1 MGEII
6 DHSSFL
12 LYSLGNISPPS
23 NNTLYLLYYIIL
35 FLLHPFY
42 SYTISTLPIEIHT
55 GPIYFDSSTYSSSAA
70 NAQSL

>member
-55 GPIYFDSSTYSSSAA
+55 VQIYFDSSTSSSSAA
-70 NAQSL
+70 TAQSL

>member
-42 SYTISTLPIEIHT
+42 SYTISTFTLSR
-55 GPIYFDSSTYSSSAA
+55 SSWISPQGAPCL
-70 NAQSL
+70 SLNNG